1 MKSKKPNRWLTF
13 SSLAF
18 QIALIMWGSIR
29 LGQFLDQKVQSTGKG
44 FVLLLSSLGLVA
56 ILWII
61 YKQSKRFWDQT

>member
-1 MKSKKPNRWLTF
+1 
-13 SSLAF
+13 
-18 QIALIMWGSIR
+18 MWGSIR

>member
-18 QIALIMWGSIR
+18 QIALIMWCSIR

>member
-1 MKSKKPNRWLTF
+1 
-13 SSLAF
+13 
-18 QIALIMWGSIR
+18 MWCSIR